1 MFSDLSGDSIFS
13 SLFETTIGI
22 FGGFCCPTVAE
33 NRGDFKAEV
42 SVSSFALIFV
52 IFMSYKELSFFV
64 ITNVLA
70 KWLTDAPLMSGTP
83 LSALLAFIF
92 S

>member
-1 MFSDLSGDSIFS
+1 
-13 SLFETTIGI
+13 
-22 FGGFCCPTVAE
+22 
-33 NRGDFKAEV
+33 
-42 SVSSFALIFV
+42 
-52 IFMSYKELSFFV
+52 MSYKELSFFV